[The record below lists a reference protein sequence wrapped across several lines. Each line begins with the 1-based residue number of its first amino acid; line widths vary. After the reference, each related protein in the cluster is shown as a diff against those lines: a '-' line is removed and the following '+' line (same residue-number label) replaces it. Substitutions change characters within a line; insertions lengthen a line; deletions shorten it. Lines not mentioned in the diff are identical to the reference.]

1 MTDSYFVGVDVGA
14 SATKVAVIDADGALC
29 GKTVIPSG
37 FDFYAA
43 GEAALDTAFADAGI
57 SSDQAT
63 FVLATGYGRSNV
75 PSATATKTEIS
86 CHARGAYHVF
96 KKRMTLIDIGGQDNK
111 VIEIDEHGKR
121 LDFKMN
127 RKCAAG
133 TGAFI
138 EEIARRI
145 NLPMDALDG
154 LARKSTKNVEI
165 GSFCTVFSAT
175 EILALIR
182 QGTDVQD
189 IVRGVFWSVAK
200 RIGEMAP
207 LSDNIVVTGGVVAY
221 NPIVIELLG
230 QLSGARVVAPPYPQ
244 LCGAIGAA
252 LYAKDASEQD
262 RN

>member
-1 MTDSYFVGVDVGA
+1 
-14 SATKVAVIDADGALC
+14 
-29 GKTVIPSG
+29 
-37 FDFYAA
+37 
-43 GEAALDTAFADAGI
+43 
-57 SSDQAT
+57 
-63 FVLATGYGRSNV
+63 
-75 PSATATKTEIS
+75 
-86 CHARGAYHVF
+86 
-96 KKRMTLIDIGGQDNK
+96 
-111 VIEIDEHGKR
+111 
-121 LDFKMN
+121 
-127 RKCAAG
+127 
-133 TGAFI
+133 
-138 EEIARRI
+138 
-145 NLPMDALDG
+145 MDALDG

-230 QLSGARVVAPPYPQ
+230 ELSGARVVAPPYPQ